1 MPGSPDGWNRRLS
14 GGFPSPEQLLDWL
27 AKNRP
32 AEQLVLRDY
41 SLPNLFAGQDRISG
55 MVDLGLC
62 GRFLSGL
69 LPGAVF

>member
-1 MPGSPDGWNRRLS
+1 MLCDDVFLRKPA
-14 GGFPSPEQLLDWL
+14 EQLLDWL